1 MGNPTLVFLVS
12 VALMVV
18 AVVVEHRLPRVTAAQ
33 VLSLMVLLV
42 AMVVL
47 QQTAQAVAVLAVAQL
62 AQTPQVQR
70 QLVPGA
76 LVLLQQSLTH
86 R

>member
-1 MGNPTLVFLVS
+1 
-12 VALMVV
+12 
-18 AVVVEHRLPRVTAAQ
+18 
-33 VLSLMVLLV
+33 MVLLV